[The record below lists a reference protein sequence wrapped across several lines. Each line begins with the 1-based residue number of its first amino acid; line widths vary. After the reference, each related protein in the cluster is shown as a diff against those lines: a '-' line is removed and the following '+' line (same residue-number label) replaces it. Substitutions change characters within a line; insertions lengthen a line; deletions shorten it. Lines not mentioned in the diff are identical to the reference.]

1 MTFRT
6 HYIISMYAS
15 MTFRNRFI
23 IFAYAGITNE
33 NQGKPLI
40 LFYPIVAHVL
50 KQDKRELDYSGN
62 AQTGRTDSPSE
73 RKVLPQTTLPQSKPR
88 LYA

>member
-6 HYIISMYAS
+6 HFIISMYAS

-40 LFYPIVAHVL
+40 LFYPIVAL
-50 KQDKRELDYSGN
+50 SI
-62 AQTGRTDSPSE
+62 
-73 RKVLPQTTLPQSKPR
+73 
-88 LYA
+88 